1 MLAGDTARH
10 VLKDALEDLMLVY
23 IVRESTFV
31 TAVVDFSRLQT
42 SRSQDHKLFALFFR
56 IFWLLSIYLVEVCVM
71 DCNFVLV

>member
-42 SRSQDHKLFALFFR
+42 SRSQDHIVFQNFLAFKYLF
-56 IFWLLSIYLVEVCVM
+56 S
-71 DCNFVLV
+71 